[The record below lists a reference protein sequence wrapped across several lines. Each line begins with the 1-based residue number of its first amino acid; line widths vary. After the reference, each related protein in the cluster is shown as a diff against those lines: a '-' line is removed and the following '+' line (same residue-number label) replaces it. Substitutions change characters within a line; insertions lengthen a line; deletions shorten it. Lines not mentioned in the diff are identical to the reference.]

1 MNIRIESGNGR
12 YTVYTPRE
20 LRREVQSLA
29 RVFKFKM
36 RDITEAYI
44 YAPTMDASGSVSLRV
59 YHRQPNGLIACSQVA
74 L

>member
-29 RVFKFKM
+29 RMFKFKM

-44 YAPTMDASGSVSLRV
+44 YAHASGSVSLRV